1 MREVLYKLVRTYIRP
16 KVCYY
21 PQYPRVT
28 CDCVGVCKFPPPDYP
43 TSKIKISEKK
53 IRETFV

>member
-1 MREVLYKLVRTYIRP
+1 MREVLYKLVRTYKLILTRP

-21 PQYPRVT
+21 PQYPRVN
-28 CDCVGVCKFPPPDYP
+28 CDCVISCKFPPPDYP

-53 IRETFV
+53 IT